1 MERKLKVLTLKVKDK
16 PDTNEAELIIILRE
30 HTNSEGRTSL
40 GTLSTTHTNRC
51 PVKPSVIAELLEHME
66 HTWSSSTEI

>member
-30 HTNSEGRTSL
+30 HTNSEDRTSL
-40 GTLSTTHTNRC
+40 GTLSTTPRLMILNPQTD
-51 PVKPSVIAELLEHME
+51 AL
-66 HTWSSSTEI
+66 